1 MGQKG
6 QTEQFT
12 ARIDSR
18 IFAHIDRL
26 ATKERKSRNEVL
38 NILLKLGLIE
48 LSKKKAA
55 RAVYPAA
62 ADSPESNH

>member
-1 MGQKG
+1 MG

-18 IFAHIDRL
+18 FYHHIERL
-26 ATKERKSRNEVL
+26 AAREGRSRNEIV

>member
-1 MGQKG
+1 MGKG

-18 IFAHIDRL
+18 LFEHIERL
-26 ATKERKSRNEVL
+26 AKSQGRSRNEVL
-38 NILLKLGLIE
+38 NILLKLGFIE

-55 RAVYPAA
+55 RATPPA
-62 ADSPESNH
+62 ADSQ

>member
-1 MGQKG
+1 MG

-18 IFAHIDRL
+18 LYHHIERL
-26 ATKERKSRNEVL
+26 AAREGRSRNEIV

-48 LSKKKAA
+48 LSKKSAA
-55 RAVYPAA
+55 RSTPPTAMLSLPLTNK
-62 ADSPESNH
+62 D